1 MLKKTKTMKKNIALV
16 MGGYSG
22 EHDISIASGNQVYG
36 QLDHTKY
43 NVYKI
48 VIDRDE
54 WYGLVPNANGEQK
67 IPVDRGN
74 FTVSIDG
81 QQVFF
86 DLAFIIVHGNPG
98 ENGVLQGYFDMLGI
112 KYTTCGF
119 YTSSLT
125 FHKGYCNPVVNS
137 FGIVKVANSV
147 LLYEDPGIDGAIP
160 ADSQLNSLHYPLFV
174 KPAAG
179 GSSVAT
185 TKVKSPEQLLPA
197 IREAFTEDKA
207 VLVEECI
214 TGREFDCGV
223 MQVPYNYE
231 LQNTNCEKAK
241 IEIQNSKFK
250 KIIFPIT
257 EIIPKGGHEF
267 FDYEAKYQGFSNEV
281 TPAECPESISS
292 HIQEVSSQLYDLLG
306 CKGIVRFDYI
316 LGNCSANSGEQFGG
330 QSGDELH
337 FLEVNTI
344 PGQSAESI
352 VPKQAR
358 ATGISPAELYEI
370 SIQSALAC

>member
-1 MLKKTKTMKKNIALV
+1 MNKKNIALV

-22 EHDISIASGNQVYG
+22 EHDISILSGCQVYDN
-36 QLDHTKY
+36 LDHDKY

-48 VIDRDE
+48 VVERDG
-54 WYGLVPNANGEQK
+54 WYWLADDGTHR
-67 IPVDRGN
+67 PVNRDN
-74 FTVSIDG
+74 FTIQGVA
-81 QQVFF
+81 QF
-86 DLAFIIVHGNPG
+86 DLAFIIIHGNPG

-112 KYTTCGF
+112 PYTTCGF

-125 FHKGYCNPVVNS
+125 FHKGFCNPVVKS
-137 FGIVKVANSV
+137 FGIVSVAKSM
-147 LLYEDPGIDGAIP
+147 LLYCEPDEAKLRDINA
-160 ADSQLNSLHYPLFV
+160 QLRYPLFV

-185 TKVKSPEQLLPA
+185 TKVKEPAALLPA
-197 IREAFTEDKA
+197 IQEAFTEDSQ

-223 MQVPYNYE
+223 FRTKEQKLV
-231 LQNTNCEKAK
+231 
-241 IEIQNSKFK
+241 
-250 KIIFPIT
+250 FPIT
-257 EIIPKGGHEF
+257 EIIPLGNHEF

-281 TPAECPESISS
+281 TPAQCDEQLAR
-292 HIQEVSSQLYDLLG
+292 HIQEVSAQLYDLLN
-306 CKGIVRFDYI
+306 CRGIVRFDYI
-316 LGNCSANSGEQFGG
+316 YDTARN
-330 QSGDELH
+330 ELF

-358 ATGISPAELYEI
+358 SMGISTRQLYEMV
-370 SIQSALAC
+370 IQSSLTD

>member
-1 MLKKTKTMKKNIALV
+1 MKKNIALV

-22 EHDISIASGNQVYG
+22 EHDVSIASGNQVYG

-48 VIDRDE
+48 VIDRE
-54 WYGLVPNANGEQK
+54 SWYWLDGEERR
-67 IPVDRGN
+67 PVDRGN
-74 FTVSIDG
+74 FTIQAIKQSGNQTIK
-81 QQVFF
+81 F

-98 ENGVLQGYFDMLGI
+98 ENGVLQGYFDMLDI

-119 YTSSLT
+119 YTSALT
-125 FHKGYCNPVVNS
+125 FQKGYCNPVVKN
-137 FGIVKVANSV
+137 FGIVKVADSV
-147 LLYEDPGIDGAIP
+147 LLYRGAAVDTEALAARLGLP
-160 ADSQLNSLHYPLFV
+160 VFV

-185 TKVKSPEQLLPA
+185 TKVKTVGQLQPA
-197 IREAFTEDKA
+197 IDEAFTEDNA
-207 VLVEECI
+207 VLVEACI

-223 MQVPYNYE
+223 MRKADG
-231 LQNTNCEKAK
+231 EKLV
-241 IEIQNSKFK
+241 
-250 KIIFPIT
+250 FPIT

-267 FDYEAKYQGFSNEV
+267 FDFEAKYQGFSNEV
-281 TPAECPESISS
+281 TPAEVDGRISK
-292 HIQEVSSQLYDLLG
+292 HIQEVSLQLYDLLG
-306 CKGIVRFDYI
+306 CRGIVRFDYI
-316 LGNCSANSGEQFGG
+316 HDMEA
-330 QSGDELH
+330 DELY

-358 ATGISPAELYEI
+358 AMGISPAELYEM
-370 SIQSALAC
+370 SIQAALQE

>member
-1 MLKKTKTMKKNIALV
+1 MKNIALV

-48 VIDRDE
+48 VVERDG
-54 WYGLVPNANGEQK
+54 WYWLDGEEHR
-67 IPVDRGN
+67 PVDRGN
-74 FTVSIDG
+74 FTVTDKDRE
-81 QQVFF
+81 VHF
-86 DLAFIIVHGNPG
+86 DLAFIIIHGNPG

-119 YTSSLT
+119 YTSALT
-125 FHKGYCNPVVNS
+125 FQKGFCNPVVKN
-137 FGIVKVANSV
+137 FGVVKVAKSA
-147 LLYEDPGIDGAIP
+147 LLYSMEDIAKTEELKLPV
-160 ADSQLNSLHYPLFV
+160 FV

-185 TKVKSPEQLLPA
+185 TKVKNAGDLLPA
-197 IREAFTEDKA
+197 IREAFAEDHA

-214 TGREFDCGV
+214 VGREFDCGV
-223 MQVPYNYE
+223 FRKADG
-231 LQNTNCEKAK
+231 EKLV
-241 IEIQNSKFK
+241 
-250 KIIFPIT
+250 FPIT

-281 TPAECPESISS
+281 TPAVVDERISK

-306 CKGIVRFDYI
+306 CRGIVRFDYI
-316 LGNCSANSGEQFGG
+316 HDMAA
-330 QSGDELH
+330 DELY

-358 ATGISPAELYEI
+358 AMGISPAELYEMA
-370 SIQSALAC
+370 IQAAL

>member
-1 MLKKTKTMKKNIALV
+1 MKNIALV

-48 VIDRDE
+48 VVDRAG
-54 WYGLVPNANGEQK
+54 WYWLDGEEHR
-67 IPVDRGN
+67 PVDRGN
-74 FTVSIDG
+74 FTVNDNGREVS
-81 QQVFF
+81 F
-86 DLAFIIVHGNPG
+86 DLAFIIIHGNPG

-125 FHKGYCNPVVNS
+125 FHKGFCNPVVKG
-137 FGIVKVANSV
+137 FGLVKVAKSI
-147 LLYEDPGIDGAIP
+147 LLNEEPKDTTFFDLTLPV
-160 ADSQLNSLHYPLFV
+160 FV

-185 TKVKSPEQLLPA
+185 TKVKSIEQLMPA
-197 IREAFTEDKA
+197 IREAFTEDHA

-214 TGREFDCGV
+214 VGREFDCGV
-223 MQVPYNYE
+223 FRKADG
-231 LQNTNCEKAK
+231 EKLV
-241 IEIQNSKFK
+241 
-250 KIIFPIT
+250 FPIT

-281 TPAECPESISS
+281 TPAEVEERISK

-306 CKGIVRFDYI
+306 CRGIVRFDYI
-316 LGNCSANSGEQFGG
+316 HDMAA
-330 QSGDELH
+330 DELY

-358 ATGISPAELYEI
+358 AMGITPAELYEM
-370 SIQSALAC
+370 SIQAAL

>member
-1 MLKKTKTMKKNIALV
+1 MRKNIALV

-48 VIDRDE
+48 VIDRNGWYWQNDDE
-54 WYGLVPNANGEQK
+54 ESGGGSAEK
-67 IPVDRGN
+67 KPVDKN
-74 FTVSIDG
+74 DFTVTDHG
-81 QQVFF
+81 QKVHF
-86 DLAFIIVHGNPG
+86 DLAFIIIHGNPG

-119 YTSSLT
+119 YTSALT
-125 FHKGYCNPVVNS
+125 FQKGYCNPVVKS
-137 FGIVKVANSV
+137 FGIVKVAESV
-147 LLYEDPGIDGAIP
+147 LLYSMDDMVKTRNVKLPV
-160 ADSQLNSLHYPLFV
+160 FV

-185 TKVKSPEQLLPA
+185 TKVKTAEQLEPA
-197 IREAFTEDKA
+197 IREAFTEDHA

-214 TGREFDCGV
+214 VGREFDCGV
-223 MQVPYNYE
+223 FRKADG
-231 LQNTNCEKAK
+231 EKLV
-241 IEIQNSKFK
+241 
-250 KIIFPIT
+250 FPIT

-281 TPAECPESISS
+281 TPAEVEERIAK

-306 CKGIVRFDYI
+306 CKGIVRFDFI
-316 LGNCSANSGEQFGG
+316 HDMKA
-330 QSGDELH
+330 DELY
-337 FLEVNTI
+337 FLEANTI

-358 ATGISPAELYEI
+358 AMGISPAELYEM
-370 SIQSALAC
+370 SIQAALAD

>member
-1 MLKKTKTMKKNIALV
+1 MKNIALV

-48 VIDRDE
+48 VVERAG
-54 WYGLVPNANGEQK
+54 WYWLDGEEHR
-67 IPVDRGN
+67 PVDRGN
-74 FTVSIDG
+74 FTIQTITQSGNQTIH
-81 QQVFF
+81 F
-86 DLAFIIVHGNPG
+86 DLAFVIIHGNPG

-125 FHKGYCNPVVNS
+125 FHKGFCNPVVKN
-137 FGIVKVANSV
+137 FGIVKVAKSI
-147 LLYEDPGIDGAIP
+147 LLNEEPKDTSFFNLTLPV
-160 ADSQLNSLHYPLFV
+160 FV

-185 TKVKSPEQLLPA
+185 TKVKSIDQLLPA
-197 IREAFTEDKA
+197 IREAFTEDHA

-214 TGREFDCGV
+214 VGREFDCGV
-223 MQVPYNYE
+223 FRKADG
-231 LQNTNCEKAK
+231 EKLV
-241 IEIQNSKFK
+241 
-250 KIIFPIT
+250 FPIT

-281 TPAECPESISS
+281 TPAECPERISK
-292 HIQEVSSQLYDLLG
+292 HIQEISSQLYDLLG
-306 CKGIVRFDYI
+306 CKGIVRFDFI
-316 LGNCSANSGEQFGG
+316 HDMKA
-330 QSGDELH
+330 DELY

-352 VPKQAR
+352 VPKQAL
-358 ATGISPAELYEI
+358 AMGISPAELYEM
-370 SIQSALAC
+370 SIQAALAN

>member
-1 MLKKTKTMKKNIALV
+1 

-48 VIDRDE
+48 VVERQG
-54 WYGLVPNANGEQK
+54 WYWDVADGHR
-67 IPVDRGN
+67 PVDLGD
-74 FTVSIDG
+74 FSIDDQG
-81 QQVFF
+81 KKVHF
-86 DLAFIIVHGNPG
+86 DLAFIIIHGNPG

-112 KYTTCGF
+112 RYTTCGF

-125 FHKGYCNPVVNS
+125 FHKGFCNPVVQS
-137 FGIVKVANSV
+137 FGLVKVARSV
-147 LLYEDPGIDGAIP
+147 LLYSDQWPLAEGHEAIDKLAT
-160 ADSQLNSLHYPLFV
+160 LRYPVFV
-174 KPAAG
+174 KPATG

-185 TKVKSPEQLLPA
+185 TKVKSRDSLDAA
-197 IREAFTEDKA
+197 IREAFGEA
-207 VLVEECI
+207 REVLVEEGI
-214 TGREFDCGV
+214 AGREFDCGV
-223 MQVPYNYE
+223 FRRADG
-231 LQNTNCEKAK
+231 EKMA
-241 IEIQNSKFK
+241 
-250 KIIFPIT
+250 FPIT

-281 TPAECPESISS
+281 TPAEVEPAVSR
-292 HIQEVSSQLYDLLG
+292 HIQEVSLRLYDLLG
-306 CKGIVRFDYI
+306 CSGIVRFDYI
-316 LGNCSANSGEQFGG
+316 YDVQAA
-330 QSGDELH
+330 ELY

-358 ATGISPAELYEI
+358 AMGITPAELYEM
-370 SIQSALAC
+370 SIQAALARG

>member
-1 MLKKTKTMKKNIALV
+1 MKKNIALV

-48 VIDRDE
+48 VIDRQG
-54 WYGLVPNANGEQK
+54 WYWLDGEEHRP
-67 IPVDRGN
+67 IDRGN
-74 FTVSIDG
+74 FTVKEG
-81 QQVFF
+81 NQTVNF

-112 KYTTCGF
+112 RYTTCGF
-119 YTSSLT
+119 YTSALT
-125 FHKGYCNPVVNS
+125 FQKGYCNPVVKN
-137 FGIVKVANSV
+137 FGIVKVAKSV
-147 LLYEDPGIDGAIP
+147 LLYSPD
-160 ADSQLNSLHYPLFV
+160 NSELKYPLFV

-185 TKVKSPEQLLPA
+185 TKVKSPDQLLPA
-197 IREAFTEDKA
+197 IREAFTEDHA

-214 TGREFDCGV
+214 VGREFDCGV
-223 MQVPYNYE
+223 FRKADG
-231 LQNTNCEKAK
+231 EKL
-241 IEIQNSKFK
+241 
-250 KIIFPIT
+250 IFPIT

-281 TPAECPESISS
+281 TPAEVDERISK

-306 CKGIVRFDYI
+306 CKGVVRFDYI
-316 LGNCSANSGEQFGG
+316 HDMAA
-330 QSGDELH
+330 DELY

-358 ATGISPAELYEI
+358 AIGISPAELYEM
-370 SIQSALAC
+370 SIQAALK

>member
-1 MLKKTKTMKKNIALV
+1 MKNIALV

-36 QLDHTKY
+36 QLDHSKY
-43 NVYKI
+43 HVYKI
-48 VIDRDE
+48 VVDRDG
-54 WYGLVPNANGEQK
+54 WYWLDGEEHR
-67 IPVDRGN
+67 PVDRGN
-74 FTVSIDG
+74 FTVQAGNQTIH
-81 QQVFF
+81 F
-86 DLAFIIVHGNPG
+86 DLAFIIIHGNPG

-112 KYTTCGF
+112 RYTTCGF

-125 FHKGYCNPVVNS
+125 FHKGFCNPVVKN
-137 FGIVKVANSV
+137 FGIVKVAKSI
-147 LLYEDPGIDGAIP
+147 LLNEEPGDTSFFNLTLP
-160 ADSQLNSLHYPLFV
+160 VFV

-185 TKVKSPEQLLPA
+185 TKA
-197 IREAFTEDKA
+197 IREAFTEDHA

-214 TGREFDCGV
+214 VGREFDCGV
-223 MQVPYNYE
+223 FRKADG
-231 LQNTNCEKAK
+231 EKLV
-241 IEIQNSKFK
+241 
-250 KIIFPIT
+250 FPIT

-281 TPAECPESISS
+281 TPAECPESISK
-292 HIQEVSSQLYDLLG
+292 HIQEVSSKLYDLLG
-306 CKGIVRFDYI
+306 CRGIVRFDYI
-316 LGNCSANSGEQFGG
+316 HDMAA
-330 QSGDELH
+330 DELY

-358 ATGISPAELYEI
+358 AMGISPAELYEM
-370 SIQSALAC
+370 SIQAALAD